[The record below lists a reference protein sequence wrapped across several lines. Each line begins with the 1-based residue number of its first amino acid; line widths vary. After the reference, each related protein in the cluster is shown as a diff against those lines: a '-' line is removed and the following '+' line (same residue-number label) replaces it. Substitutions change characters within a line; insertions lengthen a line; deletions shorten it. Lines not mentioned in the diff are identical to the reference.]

1 MWGMESEQGQSGRIL
16 TETREGR
23 NQQKVNGAREGGNL
37 GSFAKHYKRDYKVST
52 RAYEWIV
59 GSTSRQGGKQYYG
72 GISHSEW
79 GPNGIGG
86 SLDSTDCIELISGQH
101 EPRILN
107 GGAWYTVSLIN
118 LPSPSEP
125 VDVAPSIVV

>member
-72 GISHSEW
+72 GDQS
-79 GPNGIGG
+79 
-86 SLDSTDCIELISGQH
+86 Q
-101 EPRILN
+101 
-107 GGAWYTVSLIN
+107 
-118 LPSPSEP
+118 
-125 VDVAPSIVV
+125 